1 MESDN
6 EQYLMVMASG
16 VNFQGLLCTSSD
28 KVDASLLQAAGS
40 NIFFHKSF
48 SLGQKLQKGYSL
60 VANSTHSIW
69 TLQQREKTQQRGNKA
84 KGKKQQKETKLK
96 SWFHRVAG
104 PQLRVVSTM
113 SAGYDHIGK
122 PFRKRLW
129 HFSRLKSSGW
139 QGGSWPHSKCSH
151 WLRCRGSTLQLSQNS
166 QTKLS
171 NI

>member
-122 PFRKRLW
+122 PFRK
-129 HFSRLKSSGW
+129 KA
-139 QGGSWPHSKCSH
+139 
-151 WLRCRGSTLQLSQNS
+151 STLFQTWEQWLARWFLATQQMLSLTPLPRFHPSTFSKQ
-166 QTKLS
+166 S
-171 NI
+171 N